1 MNTNKFK
8 GASKWAFIG
17 LFSLIAL
24 ILAVGGYWFYRREIQ
39 TIRSHEYNDLKA
51 VAELKANQ
59 ITLWRNERMADAR
72 LNAAATF
79 LRSTVVQW
87 LKNPGNRALK
97 AGIKARLQL
106 LKDSSGYENVILAST
121 DGRVL
126 ITLNPS
132 LNNLETETKRLV
144 SRASLVRDVVFGDFF
159 RCPACKQV
167 HLDVASPIL
176 DNTRETIAVLILR
189 THPEDYLYPLI
200 QIWPTRSRSA
210 ETLLV
215 RQEGDDTLFLNI
227 LRHRADPALTLRIP
241 LSRTGVPAVQ
251 GVLGRSGMFEGVDY
265 RGVKVLSEI
274 RGIPNSSWVMV
285 AKVDRDEIFAEA
297 AARARLIGFL
307 TLALILLSATTT
319 AFIYKHKGKRTFEA
333 LFLAERQR
341 TEILEEAR
349 VTLYSI
355 GDAVISTGPAG
366 RVRQM
371 NPVAEHLTGWKET
384 EALDKPLSQVFQ
396 IVNEKT
402 RAEVENPVER
412 VLREGVVVGLAN
424 HTLLMARD
432 GTERPIADSG
442 APIRDESGTISG
454 VVLVFRDQTEERA
467 AQKALRES
475 QEQLRII
482 SENIR
487 DTVWLMDLSF
497 RTTWVSMSV
506 VRTRG
511 YTLEELAGM
520 PLERHL
526 TPESLAALSDL
537 TTAHLTAD
545 KLADPKAEITVK
557 GEFEFIR
564 KDGSTFWADSVVTLL
579 RDKEGR
585 PTGFLGV
592 GRDITERKRTEDL
605 VRTRLILMEFA
616 VSHSLEELLEKTL
629 DEVSALTHS
638 PIGFYH
644 FVEKDQKTLTLQA
657 WSMRTKKEF
666 CRAEAKGLHYPIDQA
681 GVWVDCV
688 HERKPVIHNDYRS
701 LPHRKGMPEG
711 HAAVIRELVVPIM
724 RSNRIVAILGI
735 GNKPT
740 DYTENDVEIVSYLAD
755 VAWEIT
761 EHKRAQEAMQALT
774 IRQEALLSAIPDIIM
789 EVDQNKIYTWAN
801 QSGYAFFGEDVIG
814 KEAAFYFE
822 GDQTTYQM
830 VQPLFSGLEDVI
842 YVESWQRRQDG
853 EKRILAWWCR
863 VLKDEQGNVT
873 GALSTARDVTE
884 SKRAEAEIQRLNES
898 LEQRI
903 IERTAQLEAAN
914 KELEAF
920 SYSVS
925 HDLRAPLRGIDGLS
939 LALLEDNFDQL
950 DHQGQ
955 DFLKRIRAASQ
966 HMAELI
972 DDLLKLSRVTRSE
985 LRRSKVD
992 LSGLSQSI
1000 SEDLKRGQPER
1011 QVEFVIQPGMIA
1023 EGDANL
1029 LRIAL
1034 EQLLRN
1040 AWKFTGKH
1048 SRARIEVGA
1057 IQMEGETAFFV
1068 RDDGA
1073 GFDMTYADHLFGAF
1087 QRLHS
1092 ASEFEGT
1099 GIGLATVKRIIH
1111 RHGGRVWGE
1120 GAVEKGATFY
1130 FSLSA

>member
-1 MNTNKFK
+1 MNIHKFK
-8 GASKWAFIG
+8 SASKWAFIG

-24 ILAVGGYWFYRREIQ
+24 ILAVGGYWFYRHEIQ
-39 TIRSHEYNDLKA
+39 TIRSHAYNDLKA

-59 ITLWRNERMADAR
+59 ITLWRNERIADAR

-79 LRSTVVQW
+79 LRSAVVQW
-87 LKNPGNRALK
+87 LKSPDNAGLK
-97 AGIKARLQL
+97 SGIKARLQL

-126 ITLNPS
+126 FTLNPG
-132 LNNLETETKRLV
+132 LTDLESETKRLV
-144 SRASLVRDVVFGDFF
+144 SQTSSARQVVFGDFF
-159 RCPACKQV
+159 RCSVCKQV
-167 HLDVASPIL
+167 HLDVAAPIL
-176 DNTRETIAVLILR
+176 DRTEVPAAVLILR

-200 QIWPTRSRSA
+200 QTWPIMSKSA
-210 ETLLV
+210 ETLLI
-215 RQEGDDTLFLNI
+215 RQEGDDVLFLNI
-227 LRHRADPALTLRIP
+227 LRHRTDPALTLRIP

-251 GVLGRSGMFEGVDY
+251 GVLGQTGMFEGGDY

-307 TLALILLSATTT
+307 TLALILMSGAGT

-341 TEILEEAR
+341 AETLEEAR

-371 NPVAEHLTGWKET
+371 NPVAEQLTGWKEA
-384 EALDKPLSQVFQ
+384 EVLDKPLSQVFQ

-424 HTLLMARD
+424 HTLLIAKD

-442 APIRDESGTISG
+442 APIRSESGTIRG

-487 DTVWLMDLSF
+487 DTVWLMDLNF
-497 RTTWVSMSV
+497 RITWISASV
-506 VRTRG
+506 VRTLG

-526 TPESLAALSDL
+526 TPESLVVMSNLAA
-537 TTAHLTAD
+537 ANLTAD
-545 KLADPKAEITVK
+545 KLADPKAEITVN
-557 GEFEFIR
+557 GEFELIR
-564 KDGSTFWADSVVTLL
+564 KDGSTFWADAVVTLL

-592 GRDITERKRTEDL
+592 GRDITERKR
-605 VRTRLILMEFA
+605 A
-616 VSHSLEELLEKTL
+616 EETM
-629 DEVSALTHS
+629 
-638 PIGFYH
+638 
-644 FVEKDQKTLTLQA
+644 QTLT
-657 WSMRTKKEF
+657 S
-666 CRAEAKGLHYPIDQA
+666 
-681 GVWVDCV
+681 
-688 HERKPVIHNDYRS
+688 
-701 LPHRKGMPEG
+701 
-711 HAAVIRELVVPIM
+711 
-724 RSNRIVAILGI
+724 
-735 GNKPT
+735 
-740 DYTENDVEIVSYLAD
+740 
-755 VAWEIT
+755 
-761 EHKRAQEAMQALT
+761 
-774 IRQEALLSAIPDIIM
+774 RQEALLSAIPDIIM

-801 QSGYAFFGEDVIG
+801 QPGYAFFGEDVIG

-822 GDQTTYQM
+822 GEQTTYQM
-830 VQPLFSGLEDVI
+830 VQPLFFGVEDVI

-853 EKRILAWWCR
+853 EKRLLAWWCR
-863 VLKDEQGNVT
+863 VLKDQQGNVI

-884 SKRAEAEIQRLNES
+884 SKRAEEEIQRLNES

-985 LRRSKVD
+985 LRRSNVD
-992 LSGLSQSI
+992 LSALSQAI
-1000 SEDLKRGQPER
+1000 SEELKRGHPER
-1011 QVEFVIQPGMIA
+1011 RVEFVIQPGMIA
-1023 EGDANL
+1023 RGDVNL
-1029 LRIAL
+1029 LKIVI

-1048 SRARIEVGA
+1048 FQARIEVGA
-1057 IQMEGETAFFV
+1057 IQIEGETAFFV

-1092 ASEFEGT
+1092 ANEFEGT

-1120 GAVEKGATFY
+1120 GVVEKGATFY
-1130 FSLSA
+1130 FTLSV